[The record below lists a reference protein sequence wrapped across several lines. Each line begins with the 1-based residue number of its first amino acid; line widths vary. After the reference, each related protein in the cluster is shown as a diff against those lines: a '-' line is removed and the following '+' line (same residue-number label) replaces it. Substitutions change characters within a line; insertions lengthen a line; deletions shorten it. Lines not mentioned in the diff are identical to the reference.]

1 MYRSPVIEF
10 AGVVLSILA
19 FAMPEPARAEALEA
33 VIAQTLATSPDVR
46 QVAANRRATDQQLQ
60 QSYAGYLPRVDFNGV
75 YGFENSDNPTT
86 RGLGEGD
93 VSMTR
98 RELGLT
104 ARQMVYDGNAVSSD
118 VEFQRSRVRSAAH
131 RVGETSESTA
141 LRTVEVY
148 LEVLRRQEIVALAE
162 ESVTLHRTILEQ
174 IRARAKGAGNTAD
187 VTQAEARLAL
197 AQSSLVG
204 AKGNLF
210 TARNSYQRV
219 VGETPSELVEPSP
232 PQAGLPA
239 NLDEALQRARDRHPT
254 LMAAMAELEAAQ
266 AQRGGSRAA
275 FLPRFDLELGTTNN
289 HNLDGVSG
297 TNRDLTA
304 LLRMRYNLFRGGA
317 DQARQRETAERVTAA
332 QQGLDRALRQINEG
346 VRVAWDGLET
356 ARQRLEFLT
365 AHRDASERVLNA
377 YRKQFGIGQRTL
389 LDVLDS
395 ENELFNARTARVS
408 GRYAVSLGV
417 YRLIGSTGELLP
429 TLKLAPPADS
439 APQAG
444 DLQLPW

>member
-174 IRARAKGAGNTAD
+174 IRARAKGGRQYRRRNPGGGPAGVGTIIPGGS
-187 VTQAEARLAL
+187 QR
-197 AQSSLVG
+197 QSLHR
-204 AKGNLF
+204 KK
-210 TARNSYQRV
+210 Q
-219 VGETPSELVEPSP
+219 
-232 PQAGLPA
+232 LPTRGRR
-239 NLDEALQRARDRHPT
+239 DTQRA
-254 LMAAMAELEAAQ
+254 
-266 AQRGGSRAA
+266 G
-275 FLPRFDLELGTTNN
+275 
-289 HNLDGVSG
+289 
-297 TNRDLTA
+297 
-304 LLRMRYNLFRGGA
+304 
-317 DQARQRETAERVTAA
+317 
-332 QQGLDRALRQINEG
+332 
-346 VRVAWDGLET
+346 
-356 ARQRLEFLT
+356 
-365 AHRDASERVLNA
+365 
-377 YRKQFGIGQRTL
+377 
-389 LDVLDS
+389 
-395 ENELFNARTARVS
+395 
-408 GRYAVSLGV
+408 
-417 YRLIGSTGELLP
+417 
-429 TLKLAPPADS
+429 
-439 APQAG
+439 
-444 DLQLPW
+444 